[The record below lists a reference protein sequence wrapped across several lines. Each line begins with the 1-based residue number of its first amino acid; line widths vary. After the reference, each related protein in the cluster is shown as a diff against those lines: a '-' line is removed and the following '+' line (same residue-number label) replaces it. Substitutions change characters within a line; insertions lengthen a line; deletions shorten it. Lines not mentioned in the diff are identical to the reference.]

1 MRSLEQIMTQELTG
15 CHHQNKFGKH
25 YNAFLVKVTLS
36 TQLVSAMFEKPFPW
50 KKAYLQ
56 NLPNAAQHTN
66 TASEVEI
73 PALVYTATR

>member
-36 TQLVSAMFEKPFPW
+36 TQLVSAMFEKPFP
-50 KKAYLQ
+50 
-56 NLPNAAQHTN
+56 
-66 TASEVEI
+66 
-73 PALVYTATR
+73 